1 MRTQADDLAEVWREI
16 RLMWRIIGRLEAT
29 AGASNR
35 ENDHMRR
42 DMRDSKAKAGIPLW
56 VHLTAMAAISVL
68 SILGIV
74 KPEMAK
80 AVALKLLFKLAT
92 G

>member
-1 MRTQADDLAEVWREI
+1 MHTQTGELGQIWRN
-16 RLMWRIIGRLEAT
+16 IGRLEASVS
-29 AGASNR
+29 AIRR
-35 ENDHMRR
+35 ELNQMRR

-56 VHLTAMAAISVL
+56 VHLTAMAGISVL

>member
-1 MRTQADDLAEVWREI
+1 MQTQTTGEDRIWRAIGQLEGGMEASFIAI
-16 RLMWRIIGRLEAT
+16 R
-29 AGASNR
+29 R
-35 ENDHMRR
+35 ELNQMRR
-42 DMRDSKAKAGIPLW
+42 DMRETKAKAGWPLW

>member
-1 MRTQADDLAEVWREI
+1 MHTQTGELGQ
-16 RLMWRIIGRLEAT
+16 MWRRIGHIEGST
-29 AGASNR
+29 AASFTAIRR
-35 ENDHMRR
+35 ELNQMRR
-42 DMRDSKAKAGIPLW
+42 DMRESKAKAGIPLW